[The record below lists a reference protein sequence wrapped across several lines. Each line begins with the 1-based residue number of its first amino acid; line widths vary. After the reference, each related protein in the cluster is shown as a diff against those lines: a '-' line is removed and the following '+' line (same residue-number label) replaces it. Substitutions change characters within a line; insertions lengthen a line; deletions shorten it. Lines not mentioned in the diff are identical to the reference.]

1 MKLFQNKFFI
11 ICLCIAV
18 VIAGL
23 SSTFALMGYRSLARD
38 VVGTVTAPLRWV
50 ASAVT
55 NAVDG
60 FGRYFSSIDAL
71 TKQKEALEAENAA
84 LREKIDRAE
93 LLEKENERLR
103 EYLGMKAEYAS
114 FSVEEGMVIG
124 REASGYVTVL
134 TLNRGSAHG
143 IENDMAVITKDG
155 IVGCVTEVGLT
166 WCKVST
172 LLETAR
178 SVGVYLPRTGA
189 SGIVSGDYSM
199 KNDGLCKLTF
209 LSEDEKSEAVQPGDV
224 VYSSGIG
231 SVYPQDVRVGVV
243 VSVELDNA
251 SRTRIAT
258 VRPIV
263 DYSEP
268 DYMMIVTGY
277 KEAG

>member
-11 ICLCIAV
+11 ICLCVAV

-38 VVGTVTAPLRWV
+38 IVGTITTPFRWV

-55 NAVDG
+55 NAAEG
-60 FGRYFSSIDAL
+60 FGRYFSSIEAL
-71 TKQKEALEAENAA
+71 SNQKTALEAENAA
-84 LREKIDRAE
+84 LREQIERAE

-103 EYLGMKAEYAS
+103 EYLGMRAEYAAL
-114 FSVEEGMVIG
+114 SVEEGMVIG

-134 TLNRGSAHG
+134 TLNRGSVHG
-143 IENDMAVITKDG
+143 IETDMAVITKDG

-189 SGIVSGDYSM
+189 SGILSGDYSM
-199 KNDGLCKLTF
+199 KNDGHCKLTF
-209 LSEDEKSEAVQPGDV
+209 LDEGEKSEAVQPGDV
-224 VYSSGIG
+224 LYSSGIG
-231 SVYPQDVRVGVV
+231 SVYPQDLKVGVV

-251 SRTRIAT
+251 TRTRVAT
-258 VRPIV
+258 VQPIV
-263 DYSEP
+263 NYAEP

-277 KEAG
+277 QKAG